1 MNLKNKLGYTLLGA
15 GIMAVGITIGQVI
28 TPDIEAQSKAVFDK
42 ITCREIEV
50 VDEKGRQAILISS
63 GNGIA
68 LVTIFDSRSGVPGV
82 MLGSSETMNN
92 VHITDKRSGVPGS
105 ISLQSHKGGV
115 NGVGIYNIGSNANA
129 VLLGSTD
136 ESNYVSVSDKQG
148 TEAVTLRSTGFV
160 GNSVTVYDNQQKE
173 SVVLSGTAAH
183 NSLNVF
189 DKKLGIP
196 GINFLSGEE
205 ANGVA
210 ILDRQGEI
218 AIALASNDKKNRVVV
233 IDKTGKEM
241 SLGD

>member
-1 MNLKNKLGYTLLGA
+1 MLIGLVVGA
-15 GIMAVGITIGQVI
+15 IVSPPLI
-28 TPDIEAQSKAVFDK
+28 AQSNAVFHK
-42 ITCREIEV
+42 VVCREIEV
-50 VDEKGRQAILISS
+50 VDENGRQAILISS
-63 GNGIA
+63 GNGTA

-92 VHITDKRSGVPGS
+92 VHITDKRSGIPGS
-105 ISLQSHKGGV
+105 IFLQSHKGGA

-129 VLLGSTD
+129 VMLGSTD

-148 TEAVTLRSTGFV
+148 KETVTLRSAVFV
-160 GNSVTVYDNQQKE
+160 GNSVTVYDNQGKE

-189 DKKLGIP
+189 NKKSGIP
-196 GINFLSGEE
+196 GINILSGEG

-210 ILDRQGEI
+210 ILDQQGEI
-218 AIALASNDKKNRVVV
+218 VIVLASNDKKNRVVV